1 MIYFTSKCIFS
12 IKYYIDY
19 YIQLLSNL
27 LFIYSKTSYIRE
39 HHGNLSSHLAQQD
52 DTERSGT
59 TSNQDKNIKCYH
71 LLFKGAINLSI
82 NSKDV
87 TTICQGAQ
95 NNNIIATMKAI
106 EKAKDQNKQMTSQTS
121 MAWTLRLT

>member
-1 MIYFTSKCIFS
+1 M
-12 IKYYIDY
+12 
-19 YIQLLSNL
+19 
-27 LFIYSKTSYIRE
+27 
-39 HHGNLSSHLAQQD
+39 
-52 DTERSGT
+52 GT
-59 TSNQDKNIKCYH
+59 
-71 LLFKGAINLSI
+71 INLSI

-95 NNNIIATMKAI
+95 NNNTIATMKAI